1 MKMKKKLIK
10 IFLVLIGTPALL
22 FVVFVMSIYAGLFGK
37 IPTKDDLKAFQLE
50 NASII
55 YSADGKQ
62 LSKIYALNRT
72 DIAFEE
78 MPEHLKNALIATED
92 VRFYDHEGFDYRSVA
107 RVIVKSIFLGDQSS
121 GGGSTISQQLAKN
134 MFGREQFQFGSIAF
148 NKVKEIILAKRIEE
162 IYSKDEILAL
172 YLNTVPF
179 GENLYGIESAAQ
191 RFFNTTTKDLTIV
204 QSATLIGL
212 LKANSYYNPR
222 LHPDRSKTRRNVVL
236 AQMAKYDYISQE
248 EKTDNQALPIE
259 LDYYDIKSRG
269 IANYYAEV
277 VRKLAEEKIAEY
289 NGIHQTEI
297 SLQKDGLK
305 IYTTLQYE
313 VQKSQYDAMKEHLSK
328 MHALLQKQYAKGY
341 YAKELDKLAKNFA
354 QQQSI
359 SLSKDTI
366 KRTEFQTWEGPK
378 VMDASILDSIK
389 YELTQLHAAM
399 MTMDVTTGA
408 ILAYQGGI
416 NQQIHPY
423 DQVMAK
429 RQLASSF
436 KPMVY
441 LAALEEGYS
450 PCDYLDNDSIQLADF
465 EEWNPQNYD
474 LQTGGKY
481 SLAAA
486 LAFSK
491 NIPTVNLFFEV
502 GYPQLKSIWQKLGFQ
517 SELPDEP
524 STALGAASASVYEL
538 ARAYATFGNG
548 GYSVQPYFID
558 SIVSTDGQ
566 LIYAHQKVKARKLLN
581 VEAVKLL
588 NIILQKAVK
597 EGTGAALAGTYGV
610 RIPLA
615 GKTGTSQDFA
625 DAWFTAY
632 NPKAITVA
640 RVGATLPKIHF
651 SSGANGS
658 ASRLALPLVGLTYN
672 KLQKESTTKKMV
684 SKSFPEITE
693 DQLSLF
699 DCDDFKEDSQ
709 FEEFL
714 DIFGDKE
721 ETLDERLERSEK
733 RKKRK
738 TFFNKLF
745 GN

>member
-1 MKMKKKLIK
+1 MKKKLIR
-10 IFLVLIGTPALL
+10 IVLLLIGLPILL
-22 FVVFVMSIYAGLFGK
+22 FIVFVLSIYAGLFGK
-37 IPTKDDLKAFQLE
+37 IPSQDDLKAFQLE

-55 YSADGKQ
+55 YSSDGKQ
-62 LSKIYALNRT
+62 LSKIYTLNRT
-72 DIAFEE
+72 DVLFEE
-78 MPEHLKNALIATED
+78 MPLHLQHALIATED
-92 VRFYDHEGFDYRSVA
+92 VRFYEHQGFDYRSIA
-107 RVIVKSIFLGDQSS
+107 RVIVKSIFLGDNSS

-134 MFGREQFQFGSIAF
+134 MFGREQYEFGSIAF
-148 NKVKEIILAKRIEE
+148 NKVKEIILAKRIED

-179 GENLYGIESAAQ
+179 GENLYGIESASQ
-191 RFFNTTTKDLTIV
+191 RFFNTTTKELKLE

-222 LHPDRSKTRRNVVL
+222 LHPERSQIRRNVVL
-236 AQMAKYDYISQE
+236 AQMAKYEFISQE
-248 EKTDNQALPIE
+248 EKTESQALPIA

-269 IANYYAEV
+269 IANYFSEV
-277 VRKLAEEKIAEY
+277 VRNLAEEKISAY
-289 NGIHQTEI
+289 NQDNQTSL

-305 IYTTLQYE
+305 VYTTLNHE
-313 VQKSQYDAMKEHLSK
+313 VQKSQYEALKEHLSK
-328 MHALLQKQYAKGY
+328 MHVLLQQQYSKGY
-341 YAKELDKLAKNFA
+341 YAKELDKIASNFA
-354 QQQSI
+354 KQQSI
-359 SLSKDTI
+359 SLENDTSK
-366 KRTEFQTWEGPK
+366 KTEFQTWDGPQVLEK
-378 VMDASILDSIK
+378 SVLDSIK

-399 MTMDVTTGA
+399 LTLDVKTGA

-450 PCDYLDNDSIQLADF
+450 PCDYLENDSIQLSDF
-465 EEWNPQNYD
+465 EEWSPQNYD

-502 GYPQLKSIWQKLGFQ
+502 GYKKLKSIWDKLGFQ
-517 SELPDEP
+517 SDLPDEP
-524 STALGAASASVYEL
+524 STALGAASASVFEL

-548 GYSVQPYFID
+548 GYSVTPYYID
-558 SIVSTDGQ
+558 SIVSDNGKI
-566 LIYAHQKVKARKLLN
+566 IYSHQKEKSKKLLN
-581 VEAVKLL
+581 GEAVNLL
-588 NIILQKAVK
+588 NIILQKAIK
-597 EGTGAALAGTYGV
+597 EGTGASMAGTYGV

-651 SSGANGS
+651 SGGGNGS
-658 ASRLALPLVGLTYN
+658 ASRLALPLVGLSYG
-672 KLQKESTTKKMV
+672 KLQKDATNKKLV

-693 DQLSLF
+693 EQLALF
-699 DCDDFKEDSQ
+699 DCPDFKEDSQ

-733 RKKRK
+733 RKNRK